1 MNRYIRNRL
10 RMIGNVLTHF
20 DEHPDVW
27 AAEAPVAVE
36 VDALRDARARMDA
49 AAESQAESDTR
60 GHTRT
65 KNAARDHAE
74 ALLAELSRKVR
85 PYAVKAGDGALLQAV
100 DRSPTEWDRLT
111 DADLVTEADDALTRT
126 EAALPDLAPYK
137 VTAGDLTAARDAV
150 ARVPRLARARDN
162 VGADRGVATDDLDAL
177 YDAAARPPLTALDDL
192 VPALLPDDAFAA
204 EYARVRRI
212 PGD

>member
-1 MNRYIRNRL
+1 MNKRIRNRL
-10 RMIGNVLTHF
+10 RMIGTVLTHF

-27 AAEAPVAVE
+27 AAEPTVVTE

-49 AAESQAESDTR
+49 AAETQAESDTR

-65 KNAARDHAE
+65 KHAARAHAE
-74 ALLAELSRKVR
+74 SLLADLSRKVR
-85 PYAVKAGDGALLQAV
+85 PYARKTGDEALLQAV
-100 DRSPTEWDRLT
+100 DRSATEWGDLT
-111 DADLVTEADDALTRT
+111 DADLVTEADDVLTRT

-137 VTAGDLTAARDAV
+137 VTPEALTAARDAV
-150 ARVPRLARARDN
+150 AEVPRLARARDN

-192 VPALLPDDAFAA
+192 VPALLADDAFAA